1 MQLNQRLALTY
12 RFRQVSEEHV
22 VGEVEELELGQ
33 REEGIGQL
41 RQLVGVN
48 VEVLYC
54 LIETRYGHG

>member
-1 MQLNQRLALTY
+1 MQFNQRLALAY
-12 RFRQVSEEHV
+12 RFGQVSEEHV
-22 VGEVEELELGQ
+22 VGKVEELERGQ

-48 VEVLYC
+48 VEVLDC

>member
-1 MQLNQRLALTY
+1 M
-12 RFRQVSEEHV
+12 
-22 VGEVEELELGQ
+22 GKVEELELGQ

-48 VEVLYC
+48 VEVLDC